1 MEKTMLTRRQLTL
14 GGIAVATAS
23 VAVVAARFRSG
34 STASAKTFEVSYTP
48 EEWKKRLTPEQYAIM
63 REEATE
69 RPYSSPLNNEK
80 REGVFACAACELP
93 LFESKTKFDS
103 HTGWPSY
110 YEPIQNAIG
119 TSDDWGLGI
128 FRSEVH
134 CRRCGGHL
142 GHIFEDGSP
151 PTGLRYCIN
160 GIALK
165 FIPA

>member
-1 MEKTMLTRRQLTL
+1 MLTRRQITL
-14 GGIAVATAS
+14 GGGAVAAAA
-23 VAVVAARFRSG
+23 VAVLATRFRPS

-48 EEWKKRLTPEQYAIM
+48 EEWKKRLTPGQYAVL
-63 REEATE
+63 REDATE

-80 REGVFACAACELP
+80 REGVFACAGCELP
-93 LFESKTKFDS
+93 LFESETKFVS

-142 GHIFEDGSP
+142 GHIFEDGPP

-160 GIALK
+160 GIAMT

>member
-1 MEKTMLTRRQLTL
+1 MLTRRQLTL
-14 GGIAVATAS
+14 GGIAVAAAS
-23 VAVVAARFRSG
+23 VAVVAARFQPG
-34 STASAKTFEVSYTP
+34 SSASAKTFEVSYTP

-69 RPYSSPLNNEK
+69 RPYSSALNNEK

-110 YEPIQNAIG
+110 TEPIPNAIG

-142 GHIFEDGSP
+142 GHIFEDGPP
-151 PTGLRYCIN
+151 PTRLRYCVN
-160 GIALK
+160 GIAMK

>member
-1 MEKTMLTRRQLTL
+1 MLTRRQITL
-14 GGIAVATAS
+14 GGAMAAVAA
-23 VAVVAARFRSG
+23 VAVLAARFRPG

-48 EEWKKRLTPEQYAIM
+48 EEWKQRLTPGQYAVL

-69 RPYSSPLNNEK
+69 RPYSSPLNKEK
-80 REGVFACAACELP
+80 RDGVFACAGCELP

-103 HTGWPSY
+103 HTGWPSFHT
-110 YEPIQNAIG
+110 PIENALG

-134 CRRCGGHL
+134 CRRCGGHQ
-142 GHIFEDGSP
+142 GHIFEDGP
-151 PTGLRYCIN
+151 PPAGLRYCIN
-160 GIALK
+160 GLAMT